1 MFGLHM
7 QKLLII
13 EDSLLIQKVIKHLA
27 ATELNCEYDLVG
39 TMADTIS
46 LIDNNNYF
54 LALADLSLPDAPNG
68 EVVDILLAAKI
79 STIVLTASMNDA
91 RRQQMLNKGVLD
103 YIYKENRD
111 SYYTAVKLAN
121 QIILNK
127 NLTVL
132 VADDSKTLR
141 SYISNQLRKMLY
153 TVIEVENGQQALDA
167 LNLHPEVELLI
178 TDYNMPVMNGIELIK
193 AVRQKRSRNTFPII
207 GLSSSTDATLSAQ
220 FIKYGANDFLITPF
234 IHEEFQW
241 RVLKTME
248 QISLFREI
256 SNAANQDYLTQIYN
270 RRYYIQQT
278 DKLLSEA
285 KRNNTELVV
294 GLIDIDHFKSVNDTY
309 GHDAGDEVLVQ
320 VAQLL
325 KQVFKGFTVARYGG
339 EEFIVSIQNVNLALT
354 LKYFEKFRKLISETA
369 FKIPERSLS
378 ISVSLGVAQLADE
391 NLITLINRADTALY
405 EAKDNGRNRVI
416 VAK

>member
-1 MFGLHM
+1 M

-13 EDSLLIQKVIKHLA
+13 EDSPLIQKVIKHLA

-39 TMADTIS
+39 TMVDTVS
-46 LIDNNNYF
+46 LIDKNNYF

-68 EVVDILLAAKI
+68 EVVDILLAANI

-111 SYYTAVKLAN
+111 SYSTAVKLAN
-121 QIILNK
+121 QIMLNK
-127 NLTVL
+127 DQTVL

-141 SYISNQLRKMLY
+141 NYICTQLRKMLY
-153 TVIEVENGQQALDA
+153 TVIEVENGQQALEA
-167 LNLHPEVELLI
+167 LNQHPEIELLI
-178 TDYNMPVMNGIELIK
+178 TDYNMPFMNGIELIK
-193 AVRQKRSRNTFPII
+193 SIRQKRSRNTFPII
-207 GLSSSTDATLSAQ
+207 GLSSSNDPTLSAQ

-256 SNAANQDYLTQIYN
+256 SNAANKDYLTQISN
-270 RRYYIQQT
+270 RRYYIQET
-278 DKLLSEA
+278 EKLLNEA
-285 KRNNTELVV
+285 KRNNTDLVV
-294 GLIDIDHFKSVNDTY
+294 GLIDIDHFKNVNDTH
-309 GHDAGDEVLVQ
+309 GHEAGDAVLVQ

-325 KQVFKGFTVARYGG
+325 MQVFKGFTVARYGG
-339 EEFIVSIQNVNLALT
+339 EEFVVSIQDVNLELT
-354 LKYFEKFRKLISETA
+354 LKYFEKFRKQISETP
-369 FKIPERSLS
+369 FKITDRNLS
-378 ISVSLGVAQLADE
+378 ISVSLGVAKLADE
-391 NLITLINRADTALY
+391 SLIALINRADTALY
-405 EAKDNGRNRVI
+405 EAKNGGRNKVI
-416 VAK
+416 ISN

>member
-1 MFGLHM
+1 M

-13 EDSLLIQKVIKHLA
+13 EDSPLIQKVIKHLA

-39 TMADTIS
+39 TMVDTVS
-46 LIDNNNYF
+46 LIDKNNYF

-68 EVVDILLAAKI
+68 EVVDILLAADI

-111 SYYTAVKLAN
+111 SYFSAVKLAN
-121 QIILNK
+121 QIMLNK
-127 NLTVL
+127 DLTVL

-141 SYISNQLRKMLY
+141 KYISTQLRKMLY
-153 TVIEVENGQQALDA
+153 TVIEVENGQQALQA
-167 LNLHPEVELLI
+167 LNQHPEIELLI

-193 AVRQKRSRNTFPII
+193 AIRQKRSRNTFPII
-207 GLSSSTDATLSAQ
+207 GLSSSTDPTLSAQ

-256 SNAANQDYLTQIYN
+256 SNAATKDYLTQLFN
-270 RRYYIQQT
+270 RRFFIQQT
-278 DKLLSEA
+278 EKLLSDA

-294 GLIDIDHFKSVNDTY
+294 GLIDIDHFKSVNDTH
-309 GHDAGDEVLVQ
+309 GHDAGDTVLVQ
-320 VAQLL
+320 VAQILM
-325 KQVFKGFTVARYGG
+325 QVFKGFTVARYGG
-339 EEFIVSIQNVNLALT
+339 EEFVVSIQKVNLELT
-354 LKYFEKFRKLISETA
+354 LKYFEKFRKLVNETR
-369 FKIPERSLS
+369 FEIQGENIS
-378 ISVSLGVAQLADE
+378 ISVSLGVAKLEDE
-391 NLITLINRADTALY
+391 SLIPLINRADTALY
-405 EAKDNGRNRVI
+405 DAKNSGRNKLI
-416 VAK
+416 VSK

>member
-1 MFGLHM
+1 M

-13 EDSLLIQKVIKHLA
+13 EDSPLIQKVIKHLA
-27 ATELNCEYDLVG
+27 ATELNCEYDLVS

-46 LIDNNNYF
+46 LIDKNDYF

-111 SYYTAVKLAN
+111 SYFTAVKLAN
-121 QIILNK
+121 QIVLNK
-127 NLTVL
+127 DISVL

-141 SYISNQLRKMLY
+141 SYISTQLRKMLY
-153 TVIEVENGQQALDA
+153 TVIEVENGQQALKA
-167 LNLHPEVELLI
+167 LNQHPEIELLI
-178 TDYNMPVMNGIELIK
+178 TDYNMPIMNGIDLIK
-193 AVRQKRSRNTFPII
+193 AVRQKRSRNTFPLI
-207 GLSSSTDATLSAQ
+207 GLSSSTDAPLSAQ

-256 SNAANQDYLTQIYN
+256 SNAANNDYLTQIYN
-270 RRYYIQQT
+270 RRFYIQHSE
-278 DKLLSEA
+278 KLLCDA
-285 KRNNTELVV
+285 KRNKSELVV

-320 VAQLL
+320 VAKIL

-339 EEFIVSIQNVNLALT
+339 EEFIVSVQSVNLDLT
-354 LKYFEKFRKLISETA
+354 LKYFEKFRKLVNETA
-369 FKIPERSLS
+369 FKISDRSLS
-378 ISVSLGVAQLADE
+378 ISVSLGVAKLADE
-391 NLITLINRADTALY
+391 SLIALINRADTALY
-405 EAKDNGRNRVI
+405 EAKNNGRNRII

>member
-1 MFGLHM
+1 M

-13 EDSLLIQKVIKHLA
+13 EDSPLIQKVIKHLA

-39 TMADTIS
+39 TMVDTVS
-46 LIDNNNYF
+46 LIDKNNYF

-68 EVVDILLAAKI
+68 EVVDILLAANI

-111 SYYTAVKLAN
+111 SYSTAVKLAN
-121 QIILNK
+121 QIMLNK
-127 NLTVL
+127 DQTVL

-141 SYISNQLRKMLY
+141 NYICTQLRKMLY
-153 TVIEVENGQQALDA
+153 TVIEVENGQQALEA
-167 LNLHPEVELLI
+167 LNQHPEIELLI
-178 TDYNMPVMNGIELIK
+178 TDYNMPFMNGIELIK
-193 AVRQKRSRNTFPII
+193 SIRQKRSRNTFPII
-207 GLSSSTDATLSAQ
+207 GLSSSTDPTLSAQ

-256 SNAANQDYLTQIYN
+256 SNAANKDYLTEISN
-270 RRYYIQQT
+270 RRYYIQET
-278 DKLLSEA
+278 EKLLNEA
-285 KRNNTELVV
+285 KRNNTDLVV
-294 GLIDIDHFKSVNDTY
+294 GVIDIDHFKNVNDTH
-309 GHDAGDEVLVQ
+309 GHEAGDAVLVQ

-325 KQVFKGFTVARYGG
+325 MQVFKGFTVARYGG
-339 EEFIVSIQNVNLALT
+339 EEFVVSIQGVNLELT
-354 LKYFEKFRKLISETA
+354 LKYFEKFRKQVKETH
-369 FKIPERSLS
+369 FKISGGELS
-378 ISVSLGVAQLADE
+378 ISVSLGIAKLEDE
-391 NLITLINRADTALY
+391 SLITLIDRADAALY
-405 EAKDNGRNRVI
+405 EAKKTGRNKIVI
-416 VAK
+416 A